1 MASVVGLPFR
11 LLVPSTPLYSNS
23 VSRPNRKLG
32 TPVNC
37 GGLVGLLTKR
47 GFKSNTTLFAER
59 PKFVRTKEHMNVGTI
74 GHVDHG
80 KTTLTAAITK
90 ILSEK
95 GLAQYTPYENIDKTP
110 EERKRGITITA
121 SHVEYET
128 DKRHFAHIDC
138 PGHQHYIKNMIT
150 GAAQMDAG
158 ILVVSAPDG
167 PQEQTREH
175 LILAR
180 EVGIP
185 QLVVFMN
192 KMDMAQDPELV
203 EMVEME
209 TRELLTS
216 YGFKGDKVPIVKGSA
231 KLALEETPDKA
242 TDIGRKALLKL
253 VQALDDVPAPARAL
267 DKPFLMAI
275 EDVFSISGR
284 GTVITGRIE
293 QGTLKVGDDISIVGS
308 KPIPKISVT
317 GIEMFRK
324 QLDQA
329 QAGDN
334 IGALLRGV
342 KREDLTRGQVAA
354 KPGSLT
360 AYNKFRA
367 KVYILTT
374 EEGGRKTPFATNYK
388 PQFFIRTAN
397 ITGTVTLEKDKMAM
411 PGDTIEMDIE
421 LISPVAMQEG
431 MRFALRE
438 GQLTVGAG
446 VISKIY
452 K

>member
-1 MASVVGLPFR
+1 MASLKICLTGRKIIAPSSHFSAASLKNVAIKPMHSIGQSS
-11 LLVPSTPLYSNS
+11 LLS
-23 VSRPNRKLG
+23 
-32 TPVNC
+32 
-37 GGLVGLLTKR
+37 R
-47 GFKSNTTLFAER
+47 GFKTNTILYADR
-59 PKFVRTKEHMNVGTI
+59 PKFNRNKEHLNVGTI

-90 ILSEK
+90 VLSER
-95 GLAQYTPYENIDKTP
+95 GLAQYTSYENIDKSP
-110 EERKRGITITA
+110 EERKRGITINA

-158 ILVVSAPDG
+158 ILVVSGPDG

-192 KMDMAQDPELV
+192 KMDVVQDPELT

-209 TRELLTS
+209 TRELLTK
-216 YGFKGDKVPIVKGSA
+216 YGFNGDKTIIVKGSA
-231 KLALEETPDKA
+231 KVALEEAAGKETE
-242 TDIGRKALLKL
+242 IGRGSINRLCE
-253 VQALDDVPAPARAL
+253 ALDGVASPSRPL
-267 DKPFLMAI
+267 DKPFLLPI

-293 QGTLKVGDDISIVGS
+293 QGTLKVGDDIAIIGA
-308 KPIPKISVT
+308 KPIAKISVT

-324 QLDQA
+324 LLDSA

-342 KREDLTRGQVAA
+342 KREDISRGEVAC
-354 KPGSLT
+354 KPGSVVP
-360 AYNKFRA
+360 YNKFKA
-367 KVYILTT
+367 KVYLLTT

-411 PGDTIEMDIE
+411 PGDTMEMDVE
-421 LISPVAMQEG
+421 LITPVPMQEG
-431 MRFALRE
+431 MRFAIRE

-446 VISKIY
+446 VISKILPN
-452 K
+452 

>member
-1 MASVVGLPFR
+1 MLPSCRTAYLSFFKIASTPTNTLSQFCSSRSVKTGQNVVGI
-11 LLVPSTPLYSNS
+11 V
-23 VSRPNRKLG
+23 PNR
-32 TPVNC
+32 
-37 GGLVGLLTKR
+37 
-47 GFKSNTTLFAER
+47 GFRTSTGLFAER

-80 KTTLTAAITK
+80 KTTLTAALTRV
-90 ILSEK
+90 LADK
-95 GLAQYTPYENIDKTP
+95 GLAQFTAYENIDKTP

-128 DKRHFAHIDC
+128 DKRHYAHIDC

-158 ILVVSAPDG
+158 ILVVSGPDG

-185 QLVVFMN
+185 NLVVWMN
-192 KMDMAQDPELV
+192 KMDVAPDPELV
-203 EMVEME
+203 ELVEME
-209 TRELLTS
+209 IRELLTT
-216 YGFKGDKVPIVKGSA
+216 YGFKGSDIPIVKGSA
-231 KLALEETPDKA
+231 KLALEESTPSDL
-242 TDIGRKALLKL
+242 GRKAVGKLLD
-253 VQALDDVPAPARAL
+253 ALDALPSPIRPL
-267 DKPFLMAI
+267 DKPFLMPV
-275 EDVFSISGR
+275 EDVFLISGR
-284 GTVITGRIE
+284 GTVVTGRIE
-293 QGTLKVGDDISIVGS
+293 QGTLKVGDEISIVGS
-308 KPIPKISVT
+308 KPIPKIPVI

-324 QLDQA
+324 SMDSA
-329 QAGDN
+329 QSGDN
-334 IGALLRGV
+334 VGILLRGI
-342 KREDLTRGQVAA
+342 KREDVDRGVVAC

-367 KVYILTT
+367 KVYLLTT
-374 EEGGRKTPFATNYK
+374 DEGGRKTPFATNYR

-397 ITGTVTLEKDKMAM
+397 ITGSVSLEANKMAM
-411 PGDTIEMDIE
+411 PGDSIEMDVE
-421 LISPVAMQEG
+421 LISPAPITEG
-431 MRFALRE
+431 MRFAMRE